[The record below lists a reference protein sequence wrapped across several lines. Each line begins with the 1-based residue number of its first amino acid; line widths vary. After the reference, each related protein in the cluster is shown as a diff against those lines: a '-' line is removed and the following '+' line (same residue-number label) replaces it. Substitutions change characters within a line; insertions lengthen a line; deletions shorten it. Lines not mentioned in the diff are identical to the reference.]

1 MTPNAHRGWSC
12 WSYVTANSRCSAF
25 DVFARGTQTRNGV
38 INKEILQQNLIQY
51 GISAASERDIEKLV
65 ASLPCA
71 DNTVNEFDYVK
82 HIATFLS

>member
-1 MTPNAHRGWSC
+1 MTVNA
-12 WSYVTANSRCSAF
+12 RCSAF
-25 DVFARGTQTRNGV
+25 DVFARGTQTRHGV
-38 INKEILQQNLIQY
+38 IDKDILQQSLIQY

-71 DNTVNEFDYVK
+71 DNSVNEFDYVK